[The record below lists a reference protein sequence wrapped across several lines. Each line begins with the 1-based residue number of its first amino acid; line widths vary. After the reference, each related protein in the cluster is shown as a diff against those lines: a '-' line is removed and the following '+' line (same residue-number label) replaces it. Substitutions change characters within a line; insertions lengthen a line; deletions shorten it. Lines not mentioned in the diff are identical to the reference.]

1 MGSRRRGV
9 PSSAA
14 GSQDLPEPRREGGG
28 GDRGDVELC
37 VWGLRRDS
45 AAQGKQTTTKLL
57 FVFEGARD
65 ASLPSISFPP

>member
-45 AAQGKQTTTKLL
+45 AAQAK
-57 FVFEGARD
+57 
-65 ASLPSISFPP
+65 